1 MKKITIVL
9 FVLFTNSSFSFS
21 QSEYELRFDGD
32 DDYVEISGLLGN
44 QANITLSAW
53 AKVSSNQRGEVISL
67 GDHVA
72 IRLNDSNAQKG
83 FFYKSDGSWH
93 GTGVDSTL
101 TPGWHFF
108 TYTNYDSS
116 SNRIQKFY
124 IDGNQVARSA
134 ETSAINY
141 SGLGTNTRIGMHG
154 SNNTY
159 ADFHGSIHEVAV
171 WNSGLD
177 SLEVLTLFNN
187 GTPLDKKSNSGNYSS
202 SDKLVAYWK
211 FSEGTGTTLADAT
224 DNDHD
229 GTITNA
235 TWNPRYSNTIG
246 NLKVKGFDIV
256 GDRLYAVHP
265 GTYDWSDKAAL
276 ISIINLNTN
285 AVIASGGELS
295 TTTGGFNGYPDQ
307 IAVFGQVGV
316 VGEDLKMFDFSQD
329 KVEYMCR
336 NILST
341 ESDCSSYNY
350 LSKNSMHMQKY
361 KNKLYVSLQ
370 SYGFAVFDMSD
381 PKNPVTLHMKDYGLE
396 NDYPYGIHANDDYI
410 FVCDTNG
417 DGKIYIHKN
426 GGDFE
431 KVGTI
436 NTKAYRSASRGD
448 LLYTDHKKVFN
459 ISDPANPVEVTGH
472 NYTGE
477 SSNGEMRIKGDYLLI
492 SGGGHKSYANPRAS
506 IYNIKESS
514 DIKLAYTFDDTLPSY
529 DMMLTKDKLYV
540 SFGTQGTD
548 MGSLRI
554 YNNKFVD
561 PSLFNSPPLIS
572 AISDVTINEDETG
585 TVTLTVTDD
594 DGDAITYSATS
605 DTSAITTTV
614 SGSTLTLTPE
624 LNWNGSSKITVTASD
639 GSAIDTETFTLIVG
653 PINDRPNM
661 TIAQNTSLNFDGT
674 DDYVDLGIVST
685 TNFTKAD
692 FSIQTWVKTTST
704 KAQSILVKGDGDG
717 AWEPGEK
724 ALYIE
729 NAGYPWFVGYD
740 NEYIPGTGLKVN
752 DGLWHHIVAT
762 WDYSQGEEGIAAIY
776 VDSVKATVGTSY
788 RAITADNS
796 TDRLYLGKAEAY
808 EAQNNFH
815 GNIDEVGVW
824 NKALTSDE
832 VAALYNAGKGISATY
847 NSGNYSSSGNLLGY
861 WPLNENSGMT
871 VNDLSSKNNSLGTIS
886 GATWDADSGVA
897 SENFVTDEEKA
908 VKIKLSAFDIDGD
921 PLTYTASADTSA
933 LTLSVLTDTLLVT
946 PGLNYTGTSVITV
959 IVSDNALTDTAKIDF
974 KVINLND
981 SPIMTAIANDTTS
994 EDSDGK
1000 VLKLSASDVD
1010 SDTLT
1015 YLAFSDTLGLTVTVS
1030 NDTLRIKPVEDYFGT
1045 SKVTTVVS
1053 DGALNDS
1060 STFSFTVLNVQD
1072 KPYPFEW
1079 VSTILDT
1086 IDISQS
1092 NISDKYELK
1101 WSESK
1106 DVDGETIDY
1115 LLYVKIGVLEP
1126 EEIYDTT
1133 STSIPITYQ
1142 EFLEN
1147 VFEPFPMLPRVTVQF
1162 SMEATDG
1169 IDTVKITGDNR
1180 VVFINRYEYLSTVGE
1195 GIPKEFALHENYP
1208 NPFNPST
1215 TLRFDLPELSDVN
1228 IVIYNMVGQKIK
1240 SFRMSSMAAGYH
1252 SLKWDATNDYG
1263 DQVSAGVYFYQLQT
1277 KDFLKTRKMIL
1288 LK

>member
-1 MKKITIVL
+1 MKKITILL
-9 FVLFTNSSFSFS
+9 FVLLTNSSFSFS

-83 FFYKSDGSWH
+83 FFYKSDGGWH

-101 TPGWHFF
+101 SPGWHFF

-124 IDGNQVARSA
+124 INGNQVARSA

-141 SGLGTNTRIGMHG
+141 SGLGTNTRIGIHG

-171 WNSGLD
+171 WSSGLD
-177 SLEVLTLFNN
+177 SLEVLALFNN

-265 GTYDWSDKAAL
+265 GTNDWSDKIAL

-285 AVIASGGELS
+285 AVIASGGEMS

-341 ESDCSSYNY
+341 KSDCSNYNY

-381 PKNPVTLHMKDYGLE
+381 PKNPVTLHMKDYELE

-410 FVCDTNG
+410 FVCDTDG

-436 NTKAYRSASRGD
+436 NTKAYRAASHGD

-492 SGGGHKSYANPRAS
+492 SGGGHKSWANPRAS

-529 DMMLTKDKLYV
+529 DIMLTKDKLYV

-561 PSLFNSPPLIS
+561 PSLFNSSPLIS

-594 DGDAITYSATS
+594 DGDATTLSAVS
-605 DTSAITTTV
+605 DTSAITATV

-624 LNWNGSSKITVTASD
+624 LNWHGTAKITVSASD
-639 GSAIDTETFTLIVG
+639 GSAIYKESFALTVG
-653 PINDRPNM
+653 PINDRPIL

-674 DDYVDLGIVST
+674 DDYVDLGKISS

-717 AWEPGEK
+717 AWEAGEK

-762 WDYSQGEEGIAAIY
+762 WDYSQGEDGIAAIY

-788 RAITADNS
+788 RAKTADNS

-808 EAQNNFH
+808 EAQNYFD
-815 GNIDEVGVW
+815 GNIDQVAIW
-824 NKALTSDE
+824 NKALSALE
-832 VAALYNAGKGISATY
+832 VAALYNSSNGISATA
-847 NSGNYSSSGNLLGY
+847 NSGDYMSSSNLQAY
-861 WPLNENSGMT
+861 WSIDEGSGT
-871 VNDLSSKNNSLGTIS
+871 TINDISTKNTAGTIS
-886 GATWDADSGVA
+886 GATWKTDSGVA
-897 SENFVTDEEKA
+897 SENFVTDEEKST
-908 VKIKLSAFDIDGD
+908 KIKLSAFDVDGD
-921 PLTYTASADTSA
+921 ALAYTATADTSA
-933 LTLSVLTDTLLVT
+933 LTLSVLADTLEVT

-959 IVSDNALTDTAKIDF
+959 IVSDNALTDTAKFDL
-974 KVINLND
+974 KVININD
-981 SPIMTAIANDTTS
+981 SPIMAAIANDTTS

-1010 SDTLT
+1010 GDALT
-1015 YLAFSDTLGLTVTVS
+1015 YLAFSDTLGLTVSVS
-1030 NDTLRIKPVEDYFGT
+1030 NDTIKLKPVADYFGT
-1045 SKVTTVVS
+1045 SKVTAIVN
-1053 DGALNDS
+1053 DGAINDS

-1079 VSTILDT
+1079 VSTPSDTIYITKENIASNYILEWTESKEVDNEVVDYFLYAQIGVYGKEEILDT
-1086 IDISQS
+1086 VSTKYPIPYSDI
-1092 NISDKYELK
+1092 
-1101 WSESK
+1101 
-1106 DVDGETIDY
+1106 
-1115 LLYVKIGVLEP
+1115 LEG
-1126 EEIYDTT
+1126 
-1133 STSIPITYQ
+1133 
-1142 EFLEN
+1142 
-1147 VFEPFPMLPRVTVQF
+1147 VFEGQPMNAATVRF
-1162 SMEATDG
+1162 SIKATDG
-1169 IDTVKITGDNR
+1169 IDTIDVTGDDR
-1180 VVFINRYEYLSTVGE
+1180 VLYVNRYQYLSTLSEVLPTE
-1195 GIPKEFALHENYP
+1195 YALHENYP
-1208 NPFNPST
+1208 NPFNPTT
-1215 TLRFDLPELSDVN
+1215 TLRFDIPEVSNMTLT
-1228 IVIYNMVGQKIK
+1228 IYNMLGQKVRFFEMNNID
-1240 SFRMSSMAAGYH
+1240 AGYH
-1252 SLKWDATNDYG
+1252 TLQWNARNDNG
-1263 DQVSAGVYFYQLQT
+1263 DPVSTGLYIYQMHS
-1277 KDFLKTRKMIL
+1277 KEFVKTRKMIF